1 MSGSGERLPTW
12 VGESGR
18 GGDDDGENEQV
29 DGVNNRD
36 GSDRSSSS
44 GHGQAMFVELLSTTS
59 RAHDQFVKVVYR
71 QIKRGVLFNSNS
83 NSIYLSSRPNKTKY
97 IRELICL

>member
-44 GHGQAMFVELLSTTS
+44 GS
-59 RAHDQFVKVVYR
+59 RAGDVRGTFVHH
-71 QIKRGVLFNSNS
+71 LAS
-83 NSIYLSSRPNKTKY
+83 P
-97 IRELICL
+97 